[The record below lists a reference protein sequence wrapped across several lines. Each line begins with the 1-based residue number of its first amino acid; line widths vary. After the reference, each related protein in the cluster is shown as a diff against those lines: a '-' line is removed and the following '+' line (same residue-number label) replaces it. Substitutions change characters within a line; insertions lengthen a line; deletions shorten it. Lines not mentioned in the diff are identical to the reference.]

1 MVTRKED
8 TSARVAKRKY
18 EERNKDK
25 RKEKCG
31 NFQTMIPR
39 EELTEINAFLKGE
52 GYTKVQL
59 IRAGYKALL
68 EQAMDE
74 NPRKYTN
81 PSA

>member
-39 EELTEINAFLKGE
+39 EEYWTIVHNA
-52 GYTKVQL
+52 
-59 IRAGYKALL
+59 
-68 EQAMDE
+68 
-74 NPRKYTN
+74 
-81 PSA
+81 